1 MGEQQL
7 DEGQVAY
14 LRELENWLFPITEW
28 EVQTVAEISALPT
41 VRVTRCPD
49 DLLEHMQMTPR
60 LCHANAR
67 FMQENDPD
75 KRLKQVTGW
84 WLQDGQYLLHSV
96 VDRYGTLVCVT
107 PVPLHDERTF
117 DFIPDAKIEWRDE
130 GNHRNA
136 YRDGVEIGP
145 GVRSN
150 PEETI
155 KELKG
160 LKDRILA
167 GENPYYVEE

>member
-1 MGEQQL
+1 MGEQKL
-7 DEGQVAY
+7 DEGQLAY

-28 EVQTVAEISALPT
+28 EVKTVAEISTLPMM
-41 VRVTRCPD
+41 RVTRAPD
-49 DLLEHMQMTPR
+49 HILEHMRMTPR
-60 LCHANAR
+60 LCHENSR
-67 FMQENDPD
+67 LLQENDPEQ
-75 KRLKQVTGW
+75 RVRQVTGW

-96 VDRYGTLVCVT
+96 VDRYGTLICVT
-107 PVPLHDERTF
+107 PAPLHDEQTF

-130 GNHRNA
+130 GNYRNA

-145 GVRSN
+145 GVRAN

-167 GENPYYVEE
+167 GEKPYCVEE